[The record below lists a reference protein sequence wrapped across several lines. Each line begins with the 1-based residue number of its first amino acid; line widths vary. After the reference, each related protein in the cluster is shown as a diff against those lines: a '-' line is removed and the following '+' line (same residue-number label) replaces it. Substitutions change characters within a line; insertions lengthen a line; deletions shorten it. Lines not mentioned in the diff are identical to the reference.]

1 MLAYLDADM
10 PKCQH
15 GMDLGLEGI
24 RAGLCLRIGHNDVA
38 SVVGGLYC
46 RFFPEKLQTEN
57 IEVLAGFVPHCREKG
72 QAA

>member
-1 MLAYLDADM
+1 MLAHPDADM

-15 GMDLGLEGI
+15 GMNLGLEELG
-24 RAGLCLRIGHNDVA
+24 AGLCLHIGHNNAA
-38 SVVGGLYC
+38 SMVGGLYC

-57 IEVLAGFVPHCREKG
+57 VKILADFVPHCREKG